1 MKKTVILF
9 ITALLSLNLSA
20 QKSTLLVG
28 EVDYL
33 SGIDSK
39 WADKLRSEM
48 ISVLMASPRLTVIDG
63 STISGISYDTAKAV
77 EIAREKNA
85 DYFLTTQI
93 TAFTGKKE
101 TKDGKTKYETTLEY
115 SWTII
120 NVADGSTK
128 GSEKETHYGSSS
140 TSYDEAYVNAFTLVS
155 DDMKK
160 LVNDQFRVSGEIKS
174 IAETHPKKGAKT
186 LYISVGSNDGVAA
199 GNAFEVY
206 KEVEIAGETI
216 SEKIGELKAK
226 EIKSGSLTLCNVTKG
241 GVEIQNA
248 FDSGLKLTVT
258 SRPPKI
264 DALND
269 MLKSL

>member
-1 MKKTVILF
+1 MA
-9 ITALLSLNLSA
+9 ALLSLNMSA
-20 QKSTLLVG
+20 QKSTLLMG

-39 WADKLRSEM
+39 WAEKLRSEM
-48 ISVLMASPRLTVIDG
+48 ISGLMASPRLTVIDG
-63 STISGISYDTAKAV
+63 STVSGMSNDMAKAV

-85 DYFLTTQI
+85 DCLLTAQI

-101 TKDGKTKYETTLEY
+101 TNKEGKVTYKTTLEY
-115 SWTII
+115 SWMIT

-128 GSEKETHYGSSS
+128 GSKKETHYGSSS
-140 TSYDEAYVNAFTLVS
+140 SGYDAAYADAFTLVS
-155 DDMKK
+155 SDMKK

-186 LYISVGSNDGVAA
+186 LYISVGSNDGVAE

-248 FDSGLKLTVT
+248 LDSGLKLTVV

-264 DALND
+264 DGVGGFLD
-269 MLKSL
+269 SL

>member
-1 MKKTVILF
+1 MKKTVVLF
-9 ITALLSLNLSA
+9 IAALLSLNLSA

-39 WADKLRSEM
+39 WAEKLRSEM
-48 ISVLMASPRLTVIDG
+48 ISGLMSSPRLTVIDG
-63 STISGISYDTAKAV
+63 STISDMSYDTAKAV

-85 DYFLTTQI
+85 EYLLTAQI

-101 TKDGKTKYETTLEY
+101 TSDGETKYETTLEY
-115 SWTII
+115 TWMIT
-120 NVADGSTK
+120 NVADGSAR
-128 GSEKETHYGSSS
+128 GSKKETHYGSSS
-140 TSYDEAYVNAFTLVS
+140 AGYNEAYVDAFTLVQ

-160 LVNDQFRVSGEIKS
+160 LVNNQFRVSGEIKS

-186 LYISVGSNDGVAA
+186 LYISIGSNDGVAA

-206 KEVEIAGETI
+206 KEVDIAGETI

-226 EIKSGSLTLCNVTKG
+226 EIKSGTLTLCNVIKG

-258 SRPPKI
+258 SRPPKFDI
-264 DALND
+264 LMD
-269 MLKSL
+269 SL

>member
-1 MKKTVILF
+1 MKKTVIVF
-9 ITALLSLNLSA
+9 IAALLSLSMSA

-39 WADKLRSEM
+39 WAEKLRSEM
-48 ISVLMASPRLTVIDG
+48 ISGLMASPRLTVIDG
-63 STISGISYDTAKAV
+63 STISDMSYDTAKAV

-85 DYFLTTQI
+85 DCLLTAQI

-120 NVADGSTK
+120 NVADGSTR

-140 TSYDEAYVNAFTLVS
+140 NGYDEAYVNAFTLVS

-186 LYISVGSNDGVAA
+186 LYIGVGSNDGVAA
-199 GNAFEVY
+199 GNAFEVF

-216 SEKIGELKAK
+216 SEKIGEVKAK

-241 GVEIQNA
+241 GVEIQSA
-248 FDSGLKLTVT
+248 LDSGLKLTVV

-264 DALND
+264 DAING